1 MKYLTQINAVTAAL
15 VCVCLFP
22 IITGAFGYFSRER
35 IQYSLGSLLDN
46 IEFLLGLLLAIFL
59 TKKIFFENSTG
70 VFKKIYEWIPTNL
83 RSILYGHDVLTY
95 ICAVPV
101 ILLLVLIVLRF
112 LTAPIYR
119 AVVVPLSNRLY
130 LMLNSTNSILKRFIG
145 ALWKIPK
152 SVYMVFIFGL
162 LLNFYSYYFPSPMLT
177 KWMNESTVYQALYK
191 NALYPV
197 LNSNIAK
204 QIPVII
210 NDSFKRTS
218 VPVLPGE
225 EGQDG
230 PSAAAQLAQLL
241 KDRNIRVTEYFNGVT
256 LDEAVKSSPE
266 IDQTAKKIVGNETS
280 SKKKAEL
287 IYKWITGNVK
297 YDNEKAAKI
306 SSDPKGISSGSI
318 AAFNTRKGICF
329 DYSCLYISMCRA
341 VGLKVRLVTGLG
353 YSGISWGDHAWNQV
367 FVPEEDRWVNVDT
380 TFGTIADYFDKPDF
394 DVDHKYAEVQGEW

>member
-1 MKYLTQINAVTAAL
+1 LTQINAVTAAL